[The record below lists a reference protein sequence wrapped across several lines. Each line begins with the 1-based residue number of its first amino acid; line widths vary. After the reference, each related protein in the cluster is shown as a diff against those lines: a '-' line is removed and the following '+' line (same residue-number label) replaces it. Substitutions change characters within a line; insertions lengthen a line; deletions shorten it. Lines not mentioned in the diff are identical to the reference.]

1 MEKLSSPHPTIWNL
15 VPVHERAVKLC
26 TDHFIKTG
34 PFICCQGATEKK
46 FLLVYGD
53 PRIMLGWIIERQIL
67 AKVLSAIPSHAQVKQ
82 QRKALTYYA
91 IQLQLI
97 TAAVITGACLLLLRC
112 VDKSLGLNGY
122 LSCTEAEAS
131 SQ

>member
-1 MEKLSSPHPTIWNL
+1 
-15 VPVHERAVKLC
+15 
-26 TDHFIKTG
+26 
-34 PFICCQGATEKK
+34 
-46 FLLVYGD
+46 
-53 PRIMLGWIIERQIL
+53 MLGWIIERQIL
-67 AKVLSAIPSHAQVKQ
+67 TKILSATLSHTQVKQ

-97 TAAVITGACLLLLRC
+97 TAAVITGACLPLLRS
-112 VDKSLGLNGY
+112 VDKSLGLNLY